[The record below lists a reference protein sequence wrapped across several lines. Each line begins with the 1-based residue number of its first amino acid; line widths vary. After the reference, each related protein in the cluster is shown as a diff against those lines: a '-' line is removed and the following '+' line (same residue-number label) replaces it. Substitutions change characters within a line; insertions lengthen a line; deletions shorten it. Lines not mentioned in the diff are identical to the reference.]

1 MRRWAGRA
9 MIGLGS
15 NAAGAAALFA
25 LNVWICW
32 RLFRVEYTQHFNS
45 VEGFFIAMARHIST
59 HWGGF
64 SWWPLWHCGM
74 PYQET
79 YVPLV
84 HLVVAAVA
92 SLAKISAA
100 HAYHDVIGV
109 AYSLGAVTL
118 FLMAMRLGASR
129 GAAFLAG
136 LAYSLFS
143 PSALLMPDVA
153 RDVGGWFYCRRL
165 QVLTVYGEG
174 PHVTSMALLPLVILA
189 LQHALE
195 RRTRRS
201 FALAALAI
209 ATLFLTNVP
218 GTMATGLAVFC
229 WIAVQPAGRWARGW
243 AVAAGASGL
252 AYAIA
257 CYGVPPS
264 SLATIVGNVGPM
276 HTGFWFAL
284 HKTPLLLPGALI
296 AAAALG
302 YLLRYSRLPLFARFG
317 FLYCGL
323 LAAMVL
329 TAHPQTFEL
338 LPQVG
343 RLQLEME
350 IPTCLLL
357 GGLAWWIY
365 NHSPRWL
372 KPVLLVVAIA
382 AIAVQ
387 IRNYRAGARAD
398 IQAVDPATRSEY
410 ASAQWLDTHLHG
422 QRVYATGSDRF
433 WLDAF
438 TDTPQVDGC
447 CDQGTSM
454 PVLRV
459 LPYVV
464 NPAYN
469 PEVTKLAV
477 VYLEALGA
485 HALVAS
491 GPEST
496 EEYRDI
502 KAPERF
508 APLLPVLHREHGETI
523 YGVPQRGTSLA
534 HVLRPGENARIPDW
548 HEAARAE
555 VVKYVDAIEDDS
567 RPAAAFE
574 WSGPSTAR
582 IRATLRRDD
591 LVSVQIAWFA
601 GWKAAANG
609 QARAVSADG
618 LGLILIRPECEGNC
632 EITLRWTGPRDL
644 TACAW
649 IAGVALLLTAA
660 LLFLSPS
667 FLPSA
672 KSP

>member
-1 MRRWAGRA
+1 MQRLAGRIA
-9 MIGLGS
+9 TGLGS
-15 NAAGAAALFA
+15 IAAGAAALFA
-25 LNVWICW
+25 LNIWICW
-32 RLFRVEYTQHFNS
+32 RLFRIEYTQHFNS
-45 VEGFFIAMARHIST
+45 VEGFFIAMARYIST

-74 PYQET
+74 PYQDT

-92 SLAKISAA
+92 SLAKTSAA
-100 HAYHDVIGV
+100 HAYHDVLGV
-109 AYSLGAVTL
+109 AYSLGAATL
-118 FLMAMRLGASR
+118 FLMAIRLGASR
-129 GAAFLAG
+129 SAAFLAG
-136 LAYSLFS
+136 LLYSLFS
-143 PSALLMPDVA
+143 PAALLMPDVA
-153 RDVGGWFYCRRL
+153 RDIGGWYYCRRL
-165 QVLTVYGEG
+165 QVMTVYGEG

-189 LQHALE
+189 LQYALD

-218 GTMATGLAVFC
+218 GTMASGLAVFC
-229 WIAVQPAGRWARGW
+229 WIAVQPADRWARGW

-252 AYAIA
+252 AYGIA

-264 SLATIVGNVGPM
+264 SLATVVGNVGPM

-350 IPTCLLL
+350 IPVCLLL

-365 NHSPRWL
+365 THSPRWL
-372 KPVLLVVAIA
+372 KPVLAAVAITA
-382 AIAVQ
+382 VAVQ
-387 IRNYRAGARAD
+387 ICNYRAGARAD
-398 IQAVDPATRSEY
+398 IQAVDPAARSEY
-410 ASAQWLDTHLHG
+410 ASARWLDTHLHG

-485 HALVAS
+485 HALVTS

-534 HVLRPGENARIPDW
+534 HVLRPGEEPRIPDW

-555 VVKYVDAIEDDS
+555 VVKYVDAIEDGS
-567 RPAAAFE
+567 RPEAAFE
-574 WSGPSTAR
+574 WLGPSTAR

-591 LVSVQIAWFA
+591 LVSVQVAWFA
-601 GWKAAANG
+601 GWKATANSH
-609 QARAVSADG
+609 ARAVSADG

-632 EITLRWTGPRDL
+632 EITLSWTGPRDRKP
-644 TACAW
+644 CAW
-649 IAGVALLLTAA
+649 IAGLAIVLTAA
-660 LLFLSPS
+660 LLFISPS
-667 FLPSA
+667 SLPAA

>member
-264 SLATIVGNVGPM
+264 SLATVVGNVGPM

-343 RLQLEME
+343 
-350 IPTCLLL
+350 
-357 GGLAWWIY
+357 
-365 NHSPRWL
+365 
-372 KPVLLVVAIA
+372 
-382 AIAVQ
+382 
-387 IRNYRAGARAD
+387 
-398 IQAVDPATRSEY
+398 
-410 ASAQWLDTHLHG
+410 
-422 QRVYATGSDRF
+422 
-433 WLDAF
+433 
-438 TDTPQVDGC
+438 
-447 CDQGTSM
+447 
-454 PVLRV
+454 
-459 LPYVV
+459 
-464 NPAYN
+464 
-469 PEVTKLAV
+469 
-477 VYLEALGA
+477 
-485 HALVAS
+485 
-491 GPEST
+491 
-496 EEYRDI
+496 
-502 KAPERF
+502 
-508 APLLPVLHREHGETI
+508 
-523 YGVPQRGTSLA
+523 
-534 HVLRPGENARIPDW
+534 
-548 HEAARAE
+548 
-555 VVKYVDAIEDDS
+555 
-567 RPAAAFE
+567 
-574 WSGPSTAR
+574 
-582 IRATLRRDD
+582 
-591 LVSVQIAWFA
+591 
-601 GWKAAANG
+601 
-609 QARAVSADG
+609 
-618 LGLILIRPECEGNC
+618 
-632 EITLRWTGPRDL
+632 
-644 TACAW
+644 
-649 IAGVALLLTAA
+649 
-660 LLFLSPS
+660 
-667 FLPSA
+667 
-672 KSP
+672 